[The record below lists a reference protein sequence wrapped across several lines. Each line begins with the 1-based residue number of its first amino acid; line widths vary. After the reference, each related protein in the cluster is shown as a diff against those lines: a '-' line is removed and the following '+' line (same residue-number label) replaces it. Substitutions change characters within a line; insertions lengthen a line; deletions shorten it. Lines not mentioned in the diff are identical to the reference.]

1 MKISRGQIIAIA
13 LGLFLIIVLMNGCSS
28 YNSMSEKDEKVTRQW
43 KQVENVYQRRM
54 DLIPNIV
61 AVVKKNAEFERTTLE
76 ALVSARSKAT
86 QITVSPENL
95 DAESMKKYQAA
106 QGELSQALGR
116 FLSIT
121 ENYPQLQT
129 NTAFQN
135 LVAEIE
141 GSENRIAFERKT
153 FNETVEDYN
162 KKIRKFPSNMW
173 AGIFGFEKRDYFE
186 MKQGADVAPDVDALF
201 DK

>member
-61 AVVKKNAEFERTTLE
+61 AVVKKNAEFEKTTLE